1 MFIIFH
7 SIYLTIASWPMKSGA
22 TIKLWNRQVK
32 GLPDNNRRAK
42 VPLFSELANVGT
54 LFFLIFRHKMRFSA
68 I

>member
-42 VPLFSELANVGT
+42 VLLFSEIANEGL
-54 LFFLIFRHKMRFSA
+54 LFFLIFRDK